1 MKLSD
6 INELLE
12 KSDFKKENK
21 KAILALIDLKI
32 EDEMEQVLDRFSH
45 IEKKLES
52 NIKTFIWVVG
62 VAFAIVSV
70 LLTIIALKE

>member
-6 INELLE
+6 INEQLDKADFKLE
-12 KSDFKKENK
+12 KK
-21 KAILALIDLKI
+21 KAILALIDIKV
-32 EDEMEQVLDRFSH
+32 ENEMEKVLSRFDR
-45 IEKKLES
+45 IEERLES

-70 LLTIIALKE
+70 LLTIIALKG